1 MAKKQVEGQMD
12 LFELFDSVE
21 EFEEKIKGAPQPPA
35 LVSKSGTSGVVSK
48 TGTPVMKKGF
58 YDTEQNMSAVIAY
71 LDYNQVYVKG
81 WGNAEPVIYQF
92 EQSKEAVDF
101 YLMQLEFFLKDRR
114 KLRVEEEPAVLPE
127 AVVMPWSKEESVKE

>member
-1 MAKKQVEGQMD
+1 MAKKQIEGQMD

-21 EFEEKIKGAPQPPA
+21 EFEEKIKGVPQPPA
-35 LVSKSGTSGVVSK
+35 LVSKTDTSGVVGK

-58 YDTEQNMSAVIAY
+58 YDTEQNMSAVVAY

-101 YLMQLEFFLKDRR
+101 YLKQLEFFLRDRR
-114 KLRVEEEPAVLPE
+114 KLKVEEEPAVLPE
-127 AVVMPWSKEESVKE
+127 AVVKPWNNEGDI